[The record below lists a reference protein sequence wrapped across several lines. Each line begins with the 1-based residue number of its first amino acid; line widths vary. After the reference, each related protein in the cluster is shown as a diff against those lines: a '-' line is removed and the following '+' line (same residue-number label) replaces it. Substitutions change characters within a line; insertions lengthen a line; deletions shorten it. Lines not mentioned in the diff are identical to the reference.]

1 MRGPASAY
9 NPAMAGEAQGLT
21 SCVIPCF
28 NHGSWVGEAV
38 RSCLAQV
45 RARVE
50 VIVVDD
56 GSDDGST
63 PAACD
68 ALAGQHVRVVHQAN
82 MGLPGARNAGA
93 ALANGDRLVFL
104 DADDWIEPR
113 FVQRLGEALESDAS
127 ASHAYCQERL
137 TDLGQGVVWRVP
149 EWDPLTLLVTNL
161 HPVTCLIR
169 RDRFEAVGG
178 FDASMREGYED
189 WDLWLRFASQGWHG
203 VRVREVLFNWRRH
216 SHQTMID
223 DAVARHEAL
232 YRRLLENHRAFFE
245 RHALDAAVRANV
257 MLRAAEGHWVDE
269 TGVPIE
275 LQYLR
280 AIRDSFPSGGT
291 IALAGRLGGIA
302 RALPAPLRAAL
313 RRLAAGDPSGSS
325 VRHPANGDQQ

>member
-9 NPAMAGEAQGLT
+9 NPAMAGDAQGLT

-28 NHGSWVGEAV
+28 NHGAWVGEAA

-45 RARVE
+45 GAQVE

-68 ALAGQHVRVVHQAN
+68 ALEGPGVRVVHQAN
-82 MGLPGARNAGA
+82 AGLPGARNTGA
-93 ALANGDRLVFL
+93 ALATGDRLVFL

-113 FVQRLGEALESDAS
+113 FAQRLGEALASDAA

-149 EWDPLTLLVTNL
+149 QWDPLTLLITNL

-169 RDRFEAVGG
+169 RDHFEAVGG
-178 FDASMREGYED
+178 FDATMREGYED
-189 WDLWLRFASQGWHG
+189 WDLWLRFASRGWHG

-223 DAVARHEAL
+223 DAVARHEAI

-245 RHALDAAVRANV
+245 KHALNAAVRANV

-280 AIRDSFPSGGT
+280 AVRDAFPSSES
-291 IALAGRLGGIA
+291 IALARRLEGIA
-302 RALPAPLRAAL
+302 RVLPMPLRARL
-313 RRLAAGDPSGSS
+313 RRLIKGDSPGNG
-325 VRHPANGDQQ
+325 VPHPARGDQS